1 MQKNIQND
9 EDDKMK
15 TTDSSKVVNEM
26 IKELISED
34 ELSDIESTNE
44 THKRKTNEDVVSH
57 RRARRNKSKNRHTR
71 KGKTKKTKKKN
82 KKTNK
87 KLNKVLKII
96 GVTLA
101 VLVVVLA
108 IVYFGI
114 AYIYY
119 NNRKFSA
126 SENLNY

>member
-57 RRARRNKSKNRHTR
+57 RRAKTDIPE
-71 KGKTKKTKKKN
+71 KGKP
-82 KKTNK
+82 K
-87 KLNKVLKII
+87 KLKRKIKRQ
-96 GVTLA
+96 TR
-101 VLVVVLA
+101 
-108 IVYFGI
+108 
-114 AYIYY
+114 
-119 NNRKFSA
+119 N
-126 SENLNY
+126 

>member
-1 MQKNIQND
+1 
-9 EDDKMK
+9 
-15 TTDSSKVVNEM
+15 M

-82 KKTNK
+82 KKTNHNYSGNP
-87 KLNKVLKII
+87 LSL
-96 GVTLA
+96 L
-101 VLVVVLA
+101 LV
-108 IVYFGI
+108 YPK
-114 AYIYY
+114 
-119 NNRKFSA
+119 N
-126 SENLNY
+126 